1 MPQKV
6 SLGFFSPHHET
17 HMNMCLFISNSL
29 SPSLCPFLPFSSFSF
44 IRFSFSSCSFSPLL
58 GSFLFHALLLCLTFS
73 RLLLSSFPRILA
85 LCSFYLTLV
94 FFVCSR
100 PLILVHVLSLDF
112 FFSLYTSTRTATRG
126 KFPTRITIIATTLPV
141 CHSQIERES

>member
-17 HMNMCLFISNSL
+17 DMNVCLFISHSL
-29 SPSLCPFLPFSSFSF
+29 SPSPCPFLPFSSFSF

-58 GSFLFHALLLCLTFS
+58 GSFLHALLLCLAFS
-73 RLLLSSFPRILA
+73 RLFLSSFPRVFA
-85 LCSFYLTLV
+85 LCSLYLTLFV
-94 FFVCSR
+94 SFVCSR